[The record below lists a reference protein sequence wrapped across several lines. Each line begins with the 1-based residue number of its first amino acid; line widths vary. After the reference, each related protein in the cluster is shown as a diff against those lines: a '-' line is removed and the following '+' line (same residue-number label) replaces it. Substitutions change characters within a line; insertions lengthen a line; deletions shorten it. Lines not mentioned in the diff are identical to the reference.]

1 MTQHA
6 DETQHAFETQHA
18 DETTGAWLVLGGSQ
32 EPSSTM
38 SFQRDASKGASS
50 VGGVP
55 GSACQSPREAAPPG
69 GRGLPVEH
77 AELTTAECVA
87 VAAALIGWRPEA
99 GCSLQH
105 ALAVAVADLG
115 VSACAVER
123 WLAAVGKHDAGGQ
136 ADTSPDRRSR
146 GEHLLTRF
154 GRDLRLAAL
163 AADRRPEAELLVAAV
178 RLLREHLGLRERFD
192 AALAD
197 ARLEAVRQLAYGA
210 GHEINNPLANIATR
224 GQSLLRDEPDP
235 QRRRKL
241 ATIVDQAFRARDM
254 IGGLMVFAKPPVAR
268 PVRVDLA
275 ALVESVLGSLGER
288 PVGEGLMLRSD
299 LPADA
304 VWGWVDPKLVAEAL
318 HAVILNAVEA
328 AQQAGTVTVSLAP
341 SSENGLQAIL
351 VVDDGPGIEREDLP
365 VVFDPFHC
373 GREAGRGLGVGLS
386 HAWALA
392 RACGG
397 RMELVSGRGQ
407 GTSVRLLLP
416 AEQRGEATGP
426 AKNPL
431 AET

>member
-1 MTQHA
+1 M
-6 DETQHAFETQHA
+6 TQHA
-18 DETTGAWLVLGGSQ
+18 DETTGAWLVLGGSK

-38 SFQRDASKGASS
+38 SFDDSSKGASS
-50 VGGVP
+50 VAAVP
-55 GSACQSPREAAPPG
+55 GGARRSPGEAAPPG
-69 GRGLPVEH
+69 GRELPIEH

-87 VAAALIGWRPEA
+87 VAAALTAWRPEA

-115 VSACAVER
+115 VPACAVER
-123 WLAAVGKHDAGGQ
+123 WLTAVGEHDACGQ
-136 ADTSPDRRSR
+136 ADTSPGRRSR

-163 AADRRPEAELLVAAV
+163 AADRRAEAELLVAAV

-268 PVRVDLA
+268 PARVDLA
-275 ALVESVLGSLGER
+275 ALVESVIGSLGER
-288 PVGEGLMLRSD
+288 PGGEGLTLRSD
-299 LPADA
+299 VPADA

-318 HAVILNAVEA
+318 HAVILNAIEA
-328 AQQAGTVTVSLAP
+328 AQQAGTVTVSLAA
-341 SSENGLQAIL
+341 SSEDGLQAIL
-351 VVDDGPGIEREDLP
+351 VKDDGPGIDREDLP

-397 RMELVSGRGQ
+397 RMELVSGSEQ
-407 GTSVRLLLP
+407 GTSVRLVLP
-416 AEQRGEATGP
+416 AEQPGEVTGP